1 MPASFHT
8 LTSNS
13 SYKHKYPALL
23 ALYPFTVRLLLLPNS
38 SISGSD
44 QPNNIASWF
53 TGRSTRKKLGGLG
66 RATVRKEREVV
77 ITWNVNLECTNRSFS
92 HDVTAAIFVYKTM
105 NRRPCLCTKKILW
118 ELNSFH
124 MFRLPFIPSN
134 LQSCWPRDWKRS
146 MGHLQRAIQVLQSRH
161 AREQKPHSDEKNRGN
176 FHLTYV
182 SLVFLVPVRQY
193 HYMWSFIFL
202 QAIFK
207 EVFYH

>member
-1 MPASFHT
+1 MKSNLGISSITNLKMPAPFYT

-66 RATVRKEREVV
+66 RAKGRKEREVV

-105 NRRPCLCTKKILW
+105 NRRPCLCTKKNPVGI
-118 ELNSFH
+118 ELFSHVNTF
-124 MFRLPFIPSN
+124 F
-134 LQSCWPRDWKRS
+134 
-146 MGHLQRAIQVLQSRH
+146 
-161 AREQKPHSDEKNRGN
+161 
-176 FHLTYV
+176 
-182 SLVFLVPVRQY
+182 
-193 HYMWSFIFL
+193 
-202 QAIFK
+202 
-207 EVFYH
+207 

>member
-1 MPASFHT
+1 MPAPFYT

-66 RATVRKEREVV
+66 RAKGRKEREVV

-124 MFRLPFIPSN
+124 MLRLPFNPSN

-146 MGHLQRAIQVLQSRH
+146 IGHFCWRAKAALGPEKQRKFPFNLC
-161 AREQKPHSDEKNRGN
+161 KPYSSCPSASIS
-176 FHLTYV
+176 LYV
-182 SLVFLVPVRQY
+182 
-193 HYMWSFIFL
+193 IFYL
-202 QAIFK
+202 FASHI
-207 EVFYH
+207 